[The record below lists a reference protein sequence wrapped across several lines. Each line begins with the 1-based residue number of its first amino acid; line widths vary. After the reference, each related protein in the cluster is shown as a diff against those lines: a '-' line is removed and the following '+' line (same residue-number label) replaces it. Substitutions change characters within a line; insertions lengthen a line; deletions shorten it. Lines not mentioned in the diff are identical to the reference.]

1 MAFIILGVVSVYA
14 LLGGGQSFFKQ
25 FGLNSISTVIFL
37 TIVIIGNIIP
47 PIRLTANFSL
57 SIGGSLI
64 IVYALLSI
72 FYHNKF
78 ATQLYIIYISAFLGF
93 AFYFLGRYLL
103 NSPTGLFNTTNYL
116 LLAGLSLAV
125 SLFSVSP
132 KNAFSIGVFSI
143 TMTDLIFS
151 MQMPNSV
158 YILGGNG
165 SFLAMVAVSMLSI
178 ISLIVILSAK
188 AKVYPSRKEMIYEAS
203 EELFPDEE
211 DEKPK
216 NY

>member
-64 IVYALLSI
+64 IVYALLST

-151 MQMPNSV
+151 MQMP
-158 YILGGNG
+158 
-165 SFLAMVAVSMLSI
+165 
-178 ISLIVILSAK
+178 
-188 AKVYPSRKEMIYEAS
+188 
-203 EELFPDEE
+203 
-211 DEKPK
+211 
-216 NY
+216 